1 MPAALLLL
9 LQPTPAPGLAV
20 EVKNLDFTYTS
31 TYESKTVLRDCSM
44 TLARG
49 SRCLLIGANGA
60 GKSTLLRIL
69 GGKHLTTPDDAVRV
83 LGKDSFRD
91 LSLNMDRS
99 YMDTQWGMVTVA
111 FAGYGCP
118 LTADIEV
125 GGMMKKL
132 QEQFPERECLR
143 EGMLLGKG
151 G

>member
-1 MPAALLLL
+1 M
-9 LQPTPAPGLAV
+9 
-20 EVKNLDFTYTS
+20 DFTYTS
-31 TYESKTVLRDCSM
+31 TYEKKTVLRDCSM
-44 TLARG
+44 TLERG

-69 GGKHLTTPDDAVRV
+69 GGKHLTTPDDAVKV

-91 LSLNMDRS
+91 LSLNMNRA

-132 QEQFPERECLR
+132 QEAYPER
-143 EGMLLGKG
+143 
-151 G
+151 